1 MVNLIPALVF
11 DPLGLL
17 LDGWGLIERGGP
29 VMYVLLALSI
39 AAVAIIALKVW
50 QFTAAR
56 LGAVGFV
63 EEAMRHV
70 KSGRPNEALR
80 ELAASKN
87 PIARVLEEALT
98 AAMQKDLSAEDRES
112 RVARVGSAQIRR
124 LEGGLRVLEIIGNLS
139 PLLGLLGTV
148 MGMIAA
154 FAALEAAG
162 AKIQPGLLAGG
173 IWEAL
178 LTTAFGL
185 TVAIPALAGF
195 YILDGQVER
204 AREVMQEASAEILER
219 LAHGIPLGG
228 ADLVG
233 SENRAPEG
241 ASAQMAAAK

>member
-1 MVNLIPALVF
+1 MVKLIPALLF

-39 AAVAIIALKVW
+39 AAVAIIALKLW

-56 LGAVGFV
+56 LGAVGFI
-63 EEAMRHV
+63 EATMRHV
-70 KSGRPNEALR
+70 MSGRPNDALQ
-80 ELAASKN
+80 ELAASRN
-87 PIARVLEEALT
+87 PIARVLEEAVT
-98 AAMQKDLSAEDRES
+98 AAMQADLSTEDRES

-219 LAHGIPLGG
+219 LAHGTPRSEAEPGESAIRSLDG
-228 ADLVG
+228 A
-233 SENRAPEG
+233 P
-241 ASAQMAAAK
+241 AQMAAAK